1 MTLHAFGIAS
11 KCILIPDFE
20 DFHCFVMNRFSITI
34 FCCIIVRQSTKYARL
49 VSICLN
55 LCFERTSTTATYIC
69 YWDIKVIKNWKHF
82 DHQTISEVWSL
93 QENSV
98 CIWSNMSFSIVQ
110 SCISLWTLTL
120 CSKSMFIYMEIFTN
134 VIHYSRKSYP
144 MWHLSII
151 GQRE

>member
-1 MTLHAFGIAS
+1 MVFRLL
-11 KCILIPDFE
+11 LIETNVLSRSNNLD
-20 DFHCFVMNRFSITI
+20 H
-34 FCCIIVRQSTKYARL
+34 STYAHL
-49 VSICLN
+49 YLN
-55 LCFERTSTTATYIC
+55 YLPSNEFQWYYILCFERTSTTATYIC

-82 DHQTISEVWSL
+82 DHQTIPEVWSL

-120 CSKSMFIYMEIFTN
+120 CSKSMFIYIEIFTN
-134 VIHYSRKSYP
+134 VIYYSRKSYP
-144 MWHLSII
+144 IWHLSII